1 MIVEFVSTL
10 LPAFYNLLPRV
21 GYNLTGDI
29 GTVATAGISSFS
41 VLSWVHPQG
50 KGVLILCICC
60 LQVMGGLTGRFGFL
74 EKGCRQLST
83 ILPVAGGQVNS
94 LHEEEYFGSQIQ
106 VQFANSAFLG

>member
-1 MIVEFVSTL
+1 MEFVSTR

-21 GYNLTGDI
+21 GYNLTGGI
-29 GTVATAGISSFS
+29 GTMAIAGISSFL
-41 VLSWVHPQG
+41 VLPWDHHPQG
-50 KGVLILCICC
+50 KGVLILCICR

-74 EKGCRQLST
+74 ERGCRQLST

-106 VQFANSAFLG
+106 VQFANSAFPG